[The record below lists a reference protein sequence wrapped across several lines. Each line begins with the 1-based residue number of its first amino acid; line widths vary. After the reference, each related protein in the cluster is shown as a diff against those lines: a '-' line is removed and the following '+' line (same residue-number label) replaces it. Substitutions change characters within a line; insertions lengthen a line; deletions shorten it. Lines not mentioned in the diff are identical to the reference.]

1 MQPLQLVSIGNI
13 MTGGTTRPVNI
24 IALDEN
30 GNPCKYIMKVFSE
43 KNIMQ
48 NVSVAKEIICS
59 ELAQEFD
66 LVCPKYGIINFDHK
80 EISELYD
87 EQKLKKLDRG
97 FKFCSKFV
105 EQNAI
110 FNPLVTNSF
119 LKDYEVA
126 NIFAFDLFVYN
137 VDRGGEHNKPNML
150 INDSNLI
157 LIDHELTFP
166 FINNTSENVDYE
178 FFIGNY
184 QFQKH
189 ILIKHLR
196 SLRNKEGIF
205 DGFLEMLKHLNI
217 SNLNGTFDEMDKFD
231 IPYVE
236 RQKFMHYFAWAKK
249 NVVIFERYLKGMIG

>member
-1 MQPLQLVSIGNI
+1 MQLLQLVSIGGI
-13 MTGGTTRPVNI
+13 MTGGTTRPLNI
-24 IALDEN
+24 IAVDEN
-30 GNPCKYIMKVFSE
+30 GNPNKYIMKVYTE
-43 KNIMQ
+43 KNISQ

-59 ELAQEFD
+59 ELAKEFD
-66 LVCPKYGIINFDHK
+66 LICPNYGIINFDHI
-80 EISELYD
+80 ELSELYD
-87 EQKLKKLDRG
+87 EHKLKMLDKG

-126 NIFAFDLFVYN
+126 NIFAFDLFIYN

-166 FINNTSENVDYE
+166 FINDTNQKVDYE
-178 FFIGNY
+178 FFLSNY

-196 SLRNKEGIF
+196 SLKNKECIF
-205 DGFLEMLKHLNI
+205 DDFLEMLKHLNI
-217 SNLNGTFDEMDKFD
+217 SNLSGIFDEMDEFD
-231 IPYVE
+231 IPFVE
-236 RQKFMHYFAWAKK
+236 RQKFMHYFAWAKN
-249 NVVIFERYLKGMIG
+249 NVIIFERYLKGMIG